1 MMVNASRCGRLLLT
15 CAALAVLLGALAR
28 PAGAQRQARSN
39 TRTNVNQSAGTT
51 SRGANAQS
59 ASANRGANAQSA
71 NANRGANAQ
80 SANANRN
87 TNVNAN
93 RNVNVNNSNNVNVNR
108 NVNVDV
114 DDNWDNDG
122 WDHHPVAAGVAFG
135 TAAAIT
141 SAAIG
146 SVAYTLPP
154 SCSTMVVNGI
164 AYQQCGGTWYQPQYA
179 GSQVTYV
186 VIPGPP

>member
-1 MMVNASRCGRLLLT
+1 MVNASRCGRFLLAFVVL
-15 CAALAVLLGALAR
+15 AALLGAR
-28 PAGAQRQARSN
+28 PAGAQRQVRST

-71 NANRGANAQ
+71 NANR
-80 SANANRN
+80 N

-93 RNVNVNNSNNVNVNR
+93 RNVNVNNNTNVNVNR

-114 DDNWDNDG
+114 DNNWDNDG

-141 SAAIG
+141 AAAIG

-154 SCSTMVVNGI
+154 GCSTMVVNGI
-164 AYQQCGGTWYQPQYA
+164 AYQQCSGTWYQPQYA

-186 VIPGPP
+186 VMPGPP